1 MLLMDL
7 ERAVQQIHW
16 QKLAGFDPT
25 VSQMAQEADHHMAQ
39 ALALRGRC
47 GEVRAPTP

>member
-7 ERAVQQIHW
+7 ARGVQRIRW

-25 VSQMAQEADHHMAQ
+25 VLQMAQAADHHMAQ

-47 GEVRAPTP
+47 GEVRAPNP